1 MTQKSLISLQPR
13 SCAAWLML
21 CGGTISRQSSRVHLW
36 RSLQGEQTPEA
47 LAMAV
52 EDAIGRLPQHPADQ
66 LDALFGCLSHAMPTL
81 PGRPNF
87 MQEMLGLEVTEV
99 RLFWRV
105 CRQAHQIKRHDP
117 HMFIR
122 P

>member
-1 MTQKSLISLQPR
+1 M
-13 SCAAWLML
+13 
-21 CGGTISRQSSRVHLW
+21 
-36 RSLQGEQTPEA
+36 QGEQTPEA

-66 LDALFGCLSHAMPTL
+66 LDALFGCLSRAMPTL

-99 RLFWRV
+99 S
-105 CRQAHQIKRHDP
+105 HS
-117 HMFIR
+117 
-122 P
+122 